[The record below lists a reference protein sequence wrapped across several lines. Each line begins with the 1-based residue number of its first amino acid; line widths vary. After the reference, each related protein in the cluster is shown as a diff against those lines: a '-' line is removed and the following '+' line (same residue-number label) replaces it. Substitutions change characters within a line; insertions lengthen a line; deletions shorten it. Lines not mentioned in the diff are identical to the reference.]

1 MTGLMIKKSPS
12 MDIEW
17 KLRETD
23 LSAADLHKFSS
34 ELNISPVMCL
44 ILHQRGM
51 KTLEDMHFF
60 LNPGL
65 RYLPPLETW
74 SGLEDASHVIGRALD
89 KDWKMAVWGDYD
101 VDGITSVALI
111 KDFFRRRGVDVVPKL
126 PHRVT
131 DGYGLNIHEIENLA
145 REGVKV
151 LITVDCGISNMAE
164 INRAKELGMQVV
176 LTDHHQPGENLP
188 RADAILNP
196 KTESCPHPNL
206 AGVGT
211 AFFLVAALNRTLPG
225 DPLDIRDFLDLVAL
239 GTIADLV
246 ELDRSNRI
254 LVKNGLLLLNNSPRP
269 GINALKEVSGLEA
282 SGTIGAGEVGFA
294 LGPRI
299 NAAGRLDDP
308 AIALELLLTGNVQ
321 LAGKLAQQ
329 LNRLNDQRKKTENE
343 ILRQA
348 RDMARTMQDRHGLVL
363 YGPDWH
369 PGVIGIVASR
379 IVDEFNRPCF
389 VLTRDNGLLKGSG
402 RSIQGYDLYQGLHS
416 LASVLEKFGGH
427 SQAAGLS
434 LDPDRL
440 EEFQEGFNMEVRH
453 TLGSAMP
460 RRKISLDAMLDLAD
474 ITPELLMEIEM
485 LQPLGP
491 GNPRPVFLSKELLV
505 MEQTLFGNNRHV
517 RFTLKDEPSGICLKA
532 IFWRRGEAWGEQ
544 DMKGKRLTLAYTP
557 AVNTYRGVT
566 GIRLNIREI
575 LHVSG

>member
-1 MTGLMIKKSPS
+1 
-12 MDIEW
+12 MDINW
-17 KLRETD
+17 KLRE
-23 LSAADLHKFSS
+23 ADISFAELHKFSS

-44 ILHQRGM
+44 MLHQRGM

-74 SGLEDASHVIGRALD
+74 SGLDKASRIIGQALD
-89 KDWKMAVWGDYD
+89 KDRKMAVWGDYD

-111 KDFFRRRGVDVVPKL
+111 KDFFQRRGIDVIPKL

-131 DGYGLNIHEIENLA
+131 DGYGLNSHEIENLA
-145 REGVKV
+145 REGVRV
-151 LITVDCGISNMAE
+151 LITVDCGISNLAE

-176 LTDHHQPGENLP
+176 LTDHHQPGQNLP
-188 RADAILNP
+188 RADVILNP
-196 KTESCPHPNL
+196 KTENCPHPNL

-225 DPLDIRDFLDLVAL
+225 PALDMRDFLDLVAL

-254 LVKNGLLLLNNSPRP
+254 LVKNGLLLLNNSLRP
-269 GINALKEVSGLEA
+269 GINALKEVSGLEDT
-282 SGTIGAGEVGFA
+282 GTIGAGEVGFA

-308 AIALELLLTGNVQ
+308 AIALELLLTSNIS

-343 ILRQA
+343 ILSQA
-348 RDMARTMQDRHGLVL
+348 REMALSMQDQHGLVL

-379 IVDEFNRPCF
+379 IVDEFHRPCF

-402 RSIQGYDLYQGLHS
+402 RSIQGYNLYHGLS
-416 LASVLEKFGGH
+416 ELASFLEKFGGH

-440 EEFQEGFNMEVRH
+440 EEFRDGFNKNVRRK
-453 TLGSAMP
+453 LGPAIP
-460 RRKISLDAMLDLAD
+460 RRTITLDAMLELPD

-491 GNPRPVFLSKELLV
+491 GNPRPVFLSNKLLV
-505 MEQTLFGNNRHV
+505 MEQTLFGKNRHV

-532 IFWRRGEAWGEQ
+532 IFWRKGQAWSQ
-544 DMKGKRLTLAYTP
+544 RDLKGKRLTLAYTP

-575 LHVSG
+575 LQVAD